1 MHESENIKWS
11 CSVVSDSSR
20 PRGLHPSRPL
30 RPWDFAGK
38 STGVGSRLP
47 CPSPTPRVYSNS
59 CLLSRWCH
67 PTISSSVFPLSS
79 CLQFF
84 PAAGSFL
91 ISWLLA
97 SRGQSIGASASASA
111 LPMSIQCWFILELT
125 SLIFLNSKGLSR
137 VFSSTSLKASF
148 LQHSA
153 YFIVQ
158 FSHPSVTTEKTIAL
172 TIWTFVGNV
181 MSLLFNTLPK
191 FVIAFLPRSKHLLI
205 SWLQSPS
212 AVILELK

>member
-1 MHESENIKWS
+1 MTGFPVLHHLLEFGQTYVHLVSEAIQPFHLLLS
-11 CSVVSDSSR
+11 
-20 PRGLHPSRPL
+20 PSPPTFSL
-30 RPWDFAGK
+30 SPHKDLIHW
-38 STGVGSRLP
+38 VGS
-47 CPSPTPRVYSNS
+47 
-59 CLLSRWCH
+59 
-67 PTISSSVFPLSS
+67 FPLSR
-79 CLQFF
+79 LFA
-84 PAAGSFL
+84 PGS
-91 ISWLLA
+91 
-97 SRGQSIGASASASA
+97 QSIGASASASA

-172 TIWTFVGNV
+172 TIWTFIGNV